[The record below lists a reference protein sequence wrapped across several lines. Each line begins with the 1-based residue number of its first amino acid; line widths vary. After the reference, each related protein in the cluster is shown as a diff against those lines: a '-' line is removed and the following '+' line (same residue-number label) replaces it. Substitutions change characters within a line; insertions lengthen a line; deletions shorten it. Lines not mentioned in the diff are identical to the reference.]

1 MKTLLTKLKACKPA
15 LDWVGDKTI
24 EQAWNECQRGDWL
37 LWLAAKLDID
47 RKILVYAA
55 SQCARTSLQYVPID
69 EKRPLIAI
77 ETAERWTRGEATLE
91 EVKIAARDNRA
102 VDAVNAVYAVYAAY
116 YAAAAAYDAASASG
130 AAANADSLKESAE
143 IVRKNIPYSVIMSK
157 LT

>member
-77 ETAERWTRGEATLE
+77 ETAERWTRGEATLD
-91 EVKIAARDNRA
+91 EVKIAAD
-102 VDAVNAVYAVYAAY
+102 AAY
-116 YAAAAAYDAASASG
+116 ASDAS
-130 AAANADSLKESAE
+130 DLLLMLLLMLLLLLMMPLL
-143 IVRKNIPYSVIMSK
+143 VLM
-157 LT
+157 L